1 MLAKLIVINSFL
13 LILLNSF
20 TCNAQEAFL
29 RDTLFLECQI
39 NIPFTYL
46 NSSVKS
52 HLEFAHK
59 YQNQELIR
67 LNFSKSSDTITYAR
81 FFIVSEPDST
91 GIWVYLTS
99 KKGYLKHKDDR
110 LKLYPAFNLNFE
122 NYYFAECFDSIKNE
136 NQSLLSWI
144 IEKEFF

>member
-1 MLAKLIVINSFL
+1 MQAKFIIINAFL

-20 TCNAQEAFL
+20 TCNAQEAFKG
-29 RDTLFLECQI
+29 DTLFLECQI

-46 NSSVKS
+46 NPSVKS

-59 YQNQELIR
+59 YQDQELIR
-67 LNFSKSSDTITYAR
+67 LNFSKGSDTITYAR
-81 FFIVSEPDST
+81 FYIVSEPDST
-91 GIWVYLTS
+91 GMWVYLTS

-122 NYYFAECFDSIKNE
+122 NYYFAKCFDKILKEHIDLYNKFIEST
-136 NQSLLSWI
+136 LL
-144 IEKEFF
+144 